1 MESRN
6 PFMFQSPPTSFC
18 GFTSS
23 HFGGNPT
30 WKWWRPQNPIPFAS
44 SFSATKWLIYPI
56 FKHTKVSVC
65 RLPIYIY
72 VCIYIYVYYIHPSKI
87 PLCIQKKLRNSM
99 SSLIHSPQNYR
110 SIEIPYTVSHYYWQT
125 VWVPRHRES
134 ALNGLSGQ
142 NCWAKGPQI
151 QHTPATRWAEWLLAV
166 LKLGTRIKCVLD
178 VYDSLNWIIYIY
190 IYIQISL
197 YTYVIIYIYI
207 LPTSPNMAIPKPG
220 RTMALVDW
228 APWDPAILKSSSYF
242 LRKEMPFADF
252 KSP

>member
-1 MESRN
+1 METPKSDSVRFIIFCN
-6 PFMFQSPPTSFC
+6 KMVNIPHLQTHQSIS
-18 GFTSS
+18 
-23 HFGGNPT
+23 
-30 WKWWRPQNPIPFAS
+30 
-44 SFSATKWLIYPI
+44 
-56 FKHTKVSVC
+56 VSTT
-65 RLPIYIY
+65 Y
-72 VCIYIYVYYIHPSKI
+72 IYIYVYYIHPSKI

-190 IYIQISL
+190 TYHYIL
-197 YTYVIIYIYI
+197 MWLYIYI